1 MGIITCLSII
11 AEMNNNRE
19 VARQRRQ
26 IDLLQTENNDLRK
39 RLNIMAGVIEELMKV
54 NENR

>member
-1 MGIITCLSII
+1 
-11 AEMNNNRE
+11 MNNSRE
-19 VARQRRQ
+19 LVRQQRQ
-26 IDLLQTENNDLRK
+26 IELLQTENNDLRK